1 MEKTFAE
8 GLIFKLPSEKALDF
22 VKGSLSIKVDEFIAF
37 LEKNAKNGWVNVN
50 LKLSKG
56 GKAYA
61 ELDTWEPK
69 DRKEVKADE
78 PPAEIY
84 EEEIKADQIPF

>member
-8 GLIFKLPSEKALDF
+8 GLIFKLPSEKAPDF

-37 LEKNAKNGWVNVN
+37 LEKNAKNGWVNIN
-50 LKLSKG
+50 LKLSKS

-69 DRKEVKADE
+69 GKKEGNE

-84 EEEIKADQIPF
+84 EEEINTKDIPFN

>member
-69 DRKEVKADE
+69 GKQEVL
-78 PPAEIY
+78 
-84 EEEIKADQIPF
+84 EEVSDGVEVSEIPF